1 MIELHCLIMWA
12 TMAEGRFGLTSQ
24 AAESGFVIDGN
35 CFVGTC
41 GRSMIAR
48 RHVSLYGK
56 SPIRIEERSAQSVTS
71 INAPICGLSLV
82 SVNPLVNS
90 TPAFNPVRQMRW
102 QLNHALPSS
111 VRSKTKSFGRS

>member
-1 MIELHCLIMWA
+1 MIAHMIELHCLIMWA

-56 SPIRIEERSAQSVTS
+56 SPIRIEERSARKRHVDQRS
-71 INAPICGLSLV
+71 NLRSL
-82 SVNPLVNS
+82 LGFGQ
-90 TPAFNPVRQMRW
+90 PAGKLDTRF
-102 QLNHALPSS
+102 
-111 VRSKTKSFGRS
+111 